1 MSVRPLRATDLLLV
15 AAGGALGALLRHAV
29 DSLAPDTL
37 LPWHTIAVN
46 VVGALALGALPALA
60 AVRRSQRVAVILG
73 PGVLGGFTTV
83 SAWAGQVRELAAAGH
98 PGTAGLHLALT
109 LAAGL
114 GAAGLGRRLAD
125 RAEPDEA
132 LR

>member
-1 MSVRPLRATDLLLV
+1 MTTAPLRATDLALV
-15 AAGGALGALLRHAV
+15 AVGGAAGALLRHLV
-29 DSLAPDTL
+29 DSVAPATL
-37 LPWHTIAVN
+37 LPWHTTAVN

-60 AVRRSQRVAVILG
+60 AVRRSHRVATLLG

-83 SAWAGQVRELAAAGH
+83 STWAGQVRELAASGHEVAAGAH
-98 PGTAGLHLALT
+98 VALT

-114 GAAGLGRRLAD
+114 AAAALGRWLA
-125 RAEPDEA
+125 RRREPDEA